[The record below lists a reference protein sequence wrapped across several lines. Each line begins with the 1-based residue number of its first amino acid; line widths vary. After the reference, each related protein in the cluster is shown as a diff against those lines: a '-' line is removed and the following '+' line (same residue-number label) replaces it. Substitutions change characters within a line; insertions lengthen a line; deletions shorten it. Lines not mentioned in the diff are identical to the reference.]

1 MANLNIRPQM
11 SMIGTEKLAVA
22 TEKKQ
27 CTFVV
32 IWVTD
37 TQRVRHG
44 SSFQKIT
51 SISVLLSSHQQNKF
65 KRYQPGGLSGGNRIL
80 DICPHLVF
88 ECPLF
93 QVPPGYI
100 LAQLQRL
107 SLNYFTL
114 SRSAWGIGKPVRFK
128 YRLRSKR
135 FWVGS
140 EEESGQNQH
149 LPWSPPLRWGNFKSS
164 KS

>member
-1 MANLNIRPQM
+1 M
-11 SMIGTEKLAVA
+11 SMIGTKKLAVA
-22 TEKKQ
+22 TEKAMYFCCHLGHCYPKSK
-27 CTFVV
+27 T
-32 IWVTD
+32 W
-37 TQRVRHG
+37 
-44 SSFQKIT
+44 KIT

-65 KRYQPGGLSGGNRIL
+65 QRCQPGGLSGGNRSL
-80 DICPHLVF
+80 AICPRLVF

-93 QVPPGYI
+93 QVPPEYI

-128 YRLRSKR
+128 YGLRSKR

-149 LPWSPPLRWGNFKSS
+149 LPWSPPLRWGSFQSF
-164 KS
+164 